1 MKIGKLRKKT
11 RLFLLVLLF
20 LLIDF
25 SASKL
30 YEHVY
35 DYPFHE
41 RYKALQEKESELE
54 KQFRTKHPHYHHDL
68 KKNIDGL
75 GVMTLGNEHKIS
87 TNSLGFKDLSNQTV
101 PLQSSKRRI
110 LVIGDSFTEGVGN
123 PYRNTFCGLLAEHY
137 AKQNI
142 EVHNAGVA
150 SYTACL
156 YWLKLKYLIEKTK
169 FEFDEVILLPDI
181 SDLSN
186 EISMRKE
193 LDQFKVPV
201 ERNNTQTS
209 DFVLDQLNQ
218 SIDQTAPTSIQGEVK
233 FFLKQHTVLT
243 YLILN
248 TIKDTLVADP
258 HDRSYGIL
266 MGVNEKHPWELDDY
280 LSQTDS
286 SLIFDSMDHLHELL
300 SSREIKLTIII
311 YPWPQQIF
319 QGEDNTQYAK
329 EWKEW
334 CSRKK
339 VNLIDLFG
347 NFIQT
352 AKKQGSKEFIEE
364 NFHRRDNHWNQKGHA
379 FVAEQILQE
388 YKPQT
393 N

>member
-1 MKIGKLRKKT
+1 MGI
-11 RLFLLVLLF
+11 LLLLISLF

-30 YEHVY
+30 YEY
-35 DYPFHE
+35 GYGYPFHE
-41 RYKALQEKESELE
+41 RHKALQEKESELE
-54 KQFRTKHPHYHHDL
+54 KRFRTKHSHYHHDL

-75 GVMTLGNEHKIS
+75 QVMTLGNEHEIS
-87 TNSLGFKDLSNQTV
+87 TNSLGFKDFSKKEIPLHSN
-101 PLQSSKRRI
+101 KRRI

-123 PYRNTFCGLLAEHY
+123 QYRNTFCGLLAKHY

-142 EVHNAGVA
+142 ELYNAGVA

-156 YWLKLKYLIEKTK
+156 YWLKLKHLIKKTR

-193 LDQFKVPV
+193 LDQFNDMV

-218 SIDQTAPTSIQGEVK
+218 SIDPTSPTSLQGEVK
-233 FFLKQHTVLT
+233 FFLKQNTVLT

-248 TIKDTLVADP
+248 TIKDSLVADP
-258 HDRSYGIL
+258 YDRSYGIL
-266 MGVNEKHPWELDDY
+266 MGVNKKHPWQLDDY
-280 LSQTDS
+280 LTQTDS

-300 SSREIKLTIII
+300 SSHGIKLTIII

-319 QGEDNTQYAK
+319 QGEENTQYAK
-329 EWKEW
+329 EWKVW

-339 VNLIDLFG
+339 VHLIDLFG
-347 NFIQT
+347 NFIQS
-352 AKKQGSKEFIEE
+352 AKIRGKNEFIEK
-364 NFHRRDNHWNQKGHA
+364 NFYRLDNHWNQKGHA